1 MIPQASLGEIASE
14 VSRPV
19 ALEPDV
25 LYRSVGVKWYGAG
38 VHVHETREG
47 HLFDADRFR
56 IEQDDLIYNDMWAR
70 MGSVAIVPPDLA
82 GSVASSH
89 FPTFRLDETKVI
101 PSYLAWY
108 FRTPSFWNDCENAS
122 RGSTGRN
129 QIKRSTFSAIHVPLP
144 PLDEQRRIVAR
155 IEELAAKVEEAC
167 TLRTHSRDAAEQLV
181 GSFLKLA
188 FVGALTAAWRSEH
201 KGIESTSQL
210 IDRISRIAWS
220 GHRKARHRSPIALPA
235 PPEVPQTW
243 SVAEVGVL
251 QESGLILDIQD
262 GNHGNEYPRKAEF
275 VSEGIPFVTAKQI
288 FPEGVDISGAP
299 RLSHEKASRLRI
311 GFAKGGDVLLTHNAS
326 VGDVALAPDDAGD
339 FIVGTSVTY
348 WRLNPVGLNP
358 RYVYYFLKSV
368 HFQDQLAFIMKQ
380 TTRNQVSVL
389 KQVNL
394 WMCVP
399 PIDEQAEIVRRIGA
413 LEHSLQTLAGLQFD
427 TATEL
432 DAMLPAILDKAFKGE
447 L

>member
-1 MIPQASLGEIASE
+1 
-14 VSRPV
+14 
-19 ALEPDV
+19 
-25 LYRSVGVKWYGAG
+25 
-38 VHVHETREG
+38 
-47 HLFDADRFR
+47 
-56 IEQDDLIYNDMWAR
+56 
-70 MGSVAIVPPDLA
+70 
-82 GSVASSH
+82 
-89 FPTFRLDETKVI
+89 
-101 PSYLAWY
+101 
-108 FRTPSFWNDCENAS
+108 
-122 RGSTGRN
+122 
-129 QIKRSTFSAIHVPLP
+129 
-144 PLDEQRRIVAR
+144 
-155 IEELAAKVEEAC
+155 
-167 TLRTHSRDAAEQLV
+167 
-181 GSFLKLA
+181 
-188 FVGALTAAWRSEH
+188 
-201 KGIESTSQL
+201 
-210 IDRISRIAWS
+210 
-220 GHRKARHRSPIALPA
+220 
-235 PPEVPQTW
+235 
-243 SVAEVGVL
+243 
-251 QESGLILDIQD
+251 
-262 GNHGNEYPRKAEF
+262 
-275 VSEGIPFVTAKQI
+275 
-288 FPEGVDISGAP
+288 
-299 RLSHEKASRLRI
+299 
-311 GFAKGGDVLLTHNAS
+311 